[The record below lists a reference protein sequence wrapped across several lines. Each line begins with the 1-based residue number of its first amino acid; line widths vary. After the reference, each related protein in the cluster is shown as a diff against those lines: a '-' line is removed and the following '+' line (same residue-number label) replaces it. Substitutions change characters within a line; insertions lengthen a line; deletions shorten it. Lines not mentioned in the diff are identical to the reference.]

1 MPATAG
7 RERAGLWASRHFPSI
22 TVVRSGSAEV
32 MWPPGPM
39 NAAGLPCPHTGHS
52 LLFCFL
58 WAAASHRPSLPSAP
72 SSMLLLITLTHTNT
86 HQPKLWRCRHLAHVG
101 FRTGTTSTDR
111 AAALIFPQVGS
122 AGRGPSLSQR
132 ASYLLRNIACSGS
145 HAFTPQSEQRLL
157 PTYNPPLSSAVET
170 GISTQLRNPHST
182 ATKSANKHV
191 TH

>member
-1 MPATAG
+1 LPATAG

-72 SSMLLLITLTHTNT
+72 SSMLLLTTLTHTNT

-170 GISTQLRNPHST
+170 GISGIHT
-182 ATKSANKHV
+182 ARQPSRQINT
-191 TH
+191 